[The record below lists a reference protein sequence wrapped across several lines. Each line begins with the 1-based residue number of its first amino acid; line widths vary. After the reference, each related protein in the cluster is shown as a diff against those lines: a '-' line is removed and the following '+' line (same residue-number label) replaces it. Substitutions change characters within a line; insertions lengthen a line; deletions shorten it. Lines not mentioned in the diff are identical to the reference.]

1 MMLTDSATSTSIGVL
16 TIDDHPVFRQG
27 IRHMLQEE
35 DGITPLREASS
46 VDGAIRWLRM
56 HHADVVL
63 LDHNLIGVN
72 GVDAIPDLLEAQA
85 DLQIIMLTVCDD
97 SQVFMQAIR
106 YGACGYILKDTAP
119 DRILEAIKAAA
130 SGECRVSDSLVRTLF
145 HGVGI
150 PASGELNRDPLSGNS
165 GINHSSSTKKV
176 SAREK
181 QILEQLVQGKSN
193 KEIAKALE
201 ISPNTVRNQLQK
213 LQDTFDARN
222 RVQLALFAY
231 DMGIGGSS

>member
-1 MMLTDSATSTSIGVL
+1 MRTKPSAFGSVGVL

-35 DGITPLREASS
+35 DGITPLEEASS
-46 VDGAIRWLRM
+46 VDSAIRWLRM
-56 HHADVVL
+56 HRADVVL

-72 GVDAIPDLLEAQA
+72 GVDAIPQLLEAQA

-97 SQVFMQAIR
+97 SQVFMKAIR
-106 YGACGYILKDTAP
+106 FGACGYMLKDTAP
-119 DRILEAIKAAA
+119 NRILEAIKAAA

-145 HGVGI
+145 RGVGKTTI
-150 PASGELNRDPLSGNS
+150 NKNLESINTSTITPPSG
-165 GINHSSSTKKV
+165 KKV
-176 SAREK
+176 SVREK
-181 QILEQLVQGKSN
+181 QILEQLVKGKSN

-231 DMGIGGSS
+231 DMGIGNA

>member
-1 MMLTDSATSTSIGVL
+1 MLTNPSSSGSVGVL

-35 DGITPLREASS
+35 DGITPLEESSS
-46 VDGAIRWLRM
+46 VDSAIRWLRM
-56 HHADVVL
+56 HRADVAL

-72 GVDAIPDLLEAQA
+72 GVDAIPHLLEAQA

-106 YGACGYILKDTAP
+106 FGACGYILKDTAP

-145 HGVGI
+145 RGVGKTATNKDQESI
-150 PASGELNRDPLSGNS
+150 
-165 GINHSSSTKKV
+165 SSNFLAPPTDGKV
-176 SAREK
+176 SARER
-181 QILEQLVQGKSN
+181 QILEQLVKGKSN

-213 LQDTFDARN
+213 LQESFNARN

-231 DMGIGGSS
+231 DMGISNA

>member
-1 MMLTDSATSTSIGVL
+1 MLTNPSPSGSVGVL

-35 DGITPLREASS
+35 DGITPLEESSS
-46 VDGAIRWLRM
+46 VDSAIRWLRM
-56 HHADVVL
+56 HRADVAL

-72 GVDAIPDLLEAQA
+72 GVDAIPHLLEAQA

-106 YGACGYILKDTAP
+106 FGACGYMLKDTAP

-145 HGVGI
+145 RGVGKTSTHKN
-150 PASGELNRDPLSGNS
+150 PAS
-165 GINHSSSTKKV
+165 ISSHFLTPPTNGKV
-176 SAREK
+176 SARER
-181 QILEQLVQGKSN
+181 QILEQLVKGKSN

-213 LQDTFDARN
+213 LQESFNARN

-231 DMGIGGSS
+231 DMGISNA

>member
-1 MMLTDSATSTSIGVL
+1 MFTNLSKSGSIGVL

-35 DGITPLREASS
+35 DGITPLEEASS
-46 VDGAIRWLRM
+46 VDSAIRWLRM
-56 HHADVVL
+56 HRADVVL

-72 GVDAIPDLLEAQA
+72 GVDAIPHLLEAQA

-106 YGACGYILKDTAP
+106 FGACGYILKDTAP
-119 DRILEAIKAAA
+119 DRILEAITAAA

-145 HGVGI
+145 RGVGKTTI
-150 PASGELNRDPLSGNS
+150 NSLSDAQLHIDNVTLPR
-165 GINHSSSTKKV
+165 SSSRRV
-176 SAREK
+176 SVREK
-181 QILEQLVQGKSN
+181 QILEQLVKGKSN

-231 DMGIGGSS
+231 DMGIGNA

>member
-1 MMLTDSATSTSIGVL
+1 
-16 TIDDHPVFRQG
+16 
-27 IRHMLQEE
+27 MLQEE
-35 DGITPLREASS
+35 DGITPLKEASS
-46 VDGAIRWLRM
+46 VDSAIRWLRM
-56 HHADVVL
+56 HRADVVL
-63 LDHNLIGVN
+63 LDHNLIGIN
-72 GVDAIPDLLEAQA
+72 GVDAIPLLLEAQA

-106 YGACGYILKDTAP
+106 FGACGYILKDTAP

-145 HGVGI
+145 RGVGK
-150 PASGELNRDPLSGNS
+150 PTLSDLNKDQIS
-165 GINHSSSTKKV
+165 INNNTISPSSNKKV

-181 QILEQLVQGKSN
+181 QILEQLVKGKSN
-193 KEIAKALE
+193 KEIAKVLE

-231 DMGIGGSS
+231 DMGIGNA

>member
-1 MMLTDSATSTSIGVL
+1 MLTNPSSSGSIGVL

-35 DGITPLREASS
+35 DGITPLEESSS
-46 VDGAIRWLRM
+46 VDSAIRWLRM
-56 HHADVVL
+56 HRADVAL

-72 GVDAIPDLLEAQA
+72 GVDAIPHLLEAQA

-106 YGACGYILKDTAP
+106 FGACGYMLKDTAP
-119 DRILEAIKAAA
+119 DRILVAIKAAA

-145 HGVGI
+145 RGVGKTATNKDQESI
-150 PASGELNRDPLSGNS
+150 
-165 GINHSSSTKKV
+165 SSNFLTPPTDGKV
-176 SAREK
+176 SVRER
-181 QILEQLVQGKSN
+181 QILEQLVKGKSN

-213 LQDTFDARN
+213 LQESFNAIN

-231 DMGIGGSS
+231 DMGISNA

>member
-1 MMLTDSATSTSIGVL
+1 MLTNPSSSGSVGVL

-35 DGITPLREASS
+35 DGITPLEESSS
-46 VDGAIRWLRM
+46 VDSAIRWLRM
-56 HHADVVL
+56 HRADVAL

-72 GVDAIPDLLEAQA
+72 GVDAIPHLLEAQA

-106 YGACGYILKDTAP
+106 FGACGYMLKDTAP

-145 HGVGI
+145 RGVGKTATNKDQESI
-150 PASGELNRDPLSGNS
+150 
-165 GINHSSSTKKV
+165 SSNFLAPPTDGKV
-176 SAREK
+176 SARER
-181 QILEQLVQGKSN
+181 QILEQLVKGKSN

-213 LQDTFDARN
+213 LQESFNARN

-231 DMGIGGSS
+231 DMGISNA